1 MIVCVVCVWVC
12 VCVYVWGVHACEP
25 PLFKIYYNKLT
36 NHSHHFC
43 FSSFLSL
50 VSLQETSGEYKWW
63 VKHINAHILL
73 HFTSPGRLLTVWH
86 GSIYNKLFL
95 RCLWLLLY
103 IRSCSVAKL
112 NRAPKQKQYHH
123 FCFRSNEKAIWRV
136 KKIYSFFVMQ
146 ISWNWNLFLTRQM
159 PRQNQN
165 IFYIKKLK

>member
-1 MIVCVVCVWVC
+1 MCCLCVSVCLRVCMRCPCMWTT
-12 VCVYVWGVHACEP
+12 AIQNILQQIDKP
-25 PLFKIYYNKLT
+25 F
-36 NHSHHFC
+36 SHHFC

-112 NRAPKQKQYHH
+112 NRVPKQKQYHH

-136 KKIYSFFVMQ
+136 KK
-146 ISWNWNLFLTRQM
+146 
-159 PRQNQN
+159 N
-165 IFYIKKLK
+165 IFFFCNANQLELKFISYTADAATKPEHILH